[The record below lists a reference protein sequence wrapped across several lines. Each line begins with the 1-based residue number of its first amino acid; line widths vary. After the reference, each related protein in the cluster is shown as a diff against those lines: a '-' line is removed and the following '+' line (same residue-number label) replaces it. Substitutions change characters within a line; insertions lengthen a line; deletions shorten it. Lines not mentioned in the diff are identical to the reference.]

1 MRYFKQLKVWKRA
14 HVLALDVYCA
24 TSNYPTAEKYGL
36 TSQMR
41 RSATSVPTNLAEGAA
56 RHSRADY
63 ARFIDIA
70 VGSVTEIEYQLIL
83 SDDLGYLESQ
93 RSTGL
98 QRECREIR
106 SMLLGLRSRVLT
118 TDD

>member
-56 RHSRADY
+56 RNSRADY

-83 SDDLGYLESQ
+83 SDDLGTLNPKDRLVS
-93 RSTGL
+93 
-98 QRECREIR
+98 RENVARFGRCC
-106 SMLLGLRSRVLT
+106 SGCGPAS
-118 TDD
+118 